1 MNKYNIL
8 KIIAIIAIVVSFI
21 TSAGWMYLAVYNHNI
36 NIKYILESVTC
47 FIMGICLA
55 LIVYFEW

>member
-8 KIIAIIAIVVSFI
+8 KIIAIIAIFVSFI
-21 TSAGWMYLAVYNHNI
+21 ASAGWASIAFHNHNI

-47 FIMGICLA
+47 FIMGTCLT